1 MVKFGTAKAALYKGP
16 NKMFVHFLRFYP
28 ISKKG
33 EARIAHKNKMN
44 VSFLNI
50 STVNAIRFFGAQK
63 EILSVICR
71 FFYSWDE
78 IRYKESEFNFAE
90 LL

>member
-1 MVKFGTAKAALYKGP
+1 
-16 NKMFVHFLRFYP
+16 
-28 ISKKG
+28 
-33 EARIAHKNKMN
+33 MN